1 VAVSA
6 QESELDSLK
15 RQLKENSAAFQKFIE
30 EQRRVIDAM
39 SNKIE
44 VLERQQA
51 AVTNQQAELKKLVQ
65 APGTNVTGA
74 ASAAVTPAA
83 PWSPTQPIRLFGGS
97 QNYLNVSFD
106 GLFAAGTSTADDIES
121 LQLGGH
127 DPKQRGFTVQNLET
141 TFEGKVDPYFR
152 GQANIVLQIDP
163 DGETIIEAE
172 EAYLETMSLPWNLQL
187 KAGQFFTEFGRL
199 NPTHPHTWDF
209 VDQPLVN
216 GRFFGED
223 GLRNAGGRLSWLV
236 PTPFYSELF
245 LTIQNSH
252 GETATSFR
260 DEHEGEP
267 FLGRPSSA
275 DRVKAFNDL
284 LFVPRYAA
292 SFNLSDAQTLLLGA
306 SAAFGPERNGQRHR
320 HADLRRG
327 HVLEMEAGESSRG
340 FPFVSWQT
348 EAMLRRFEAGAFS
361 EDLDGDGAIGPGDA
375 I

>member
-1 VAVSA
+1 MKRKFLAGSLICLSAVAVSA

-44 VLERQQA
+44 ALERQQA

-74 ASAAVTPAA
+74 ASASVAPGPA
-83 PWSPTQPIRLFGGS
+83 WSPTQPIRLFGGA

-141 TFEGKVDPYFR
+141 TFEGKVDQYFR

-172 EAYLETMSLPWNLQL
+172 EAYMETLSLPWNLQF
-187 KAGQFFTEFGRL
+187 KGGQFFTEFGRL
-199 NPTHPHTWDF
+199 NPTHPH
-209 VDQPLVN
+209 
-216 GRFFGED
+216 
-223 GLRNAGGRLSWLV
+223 
-236 PTPFYSELF
+236 
-245 LTIQNSH
+245 
-252 GETATSFR
+252 
-260 DEHEGEP
+260 
-267 FLGRPSSA
+267 
-275 DRVKAFNDL
+275 
-284 LFVPRYAA
+284 
-292 SFNLSDAQTLLLGA
+292 
-306 SAAFGPERNGQRHR
+306 
-320 HADLRRG
+320 
-327 HVLEMEAGESSRG
+327 
-340 FPFVSWQT
+340 
-348 EAMLRRFEAGAFS
+348 
-361 EDLDGDGAIGPGDA
+361 
-375 I
+375 